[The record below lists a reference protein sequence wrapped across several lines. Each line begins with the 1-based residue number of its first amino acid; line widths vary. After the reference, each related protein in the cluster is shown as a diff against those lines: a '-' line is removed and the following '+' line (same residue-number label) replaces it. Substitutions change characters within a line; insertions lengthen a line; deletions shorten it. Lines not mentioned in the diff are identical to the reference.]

1 MYVKFV
7 VVVVVLASIPF
18 SILEPK
24 PKETKLKILKIFKR
38 NKKQNEEKNITNI
51 QTHVWL
57 LLLLL
62 FCCSCCCVVVVVGRP
77 NVINYKYRFIYIHE
91 QQWKE
96 C

>member
-1 MYVKFV
+1 MYVKFIV
-7 VVVVVLASIPF
+7 IVVLASIPF

-62 FCCSCCCVVVVVGRP
+62 FCCSCCCVVVVV
-77 NVINYKYRFIYIHE
+77 VINYKYRFIYIHE

>member
-1 MYVKFV
+1 MYVKF
-7 VVVVVLASIPF
+7 VVVVLASIPF

-77 NVINYKYRFIYIHE
+77 NVINYKYRFIYVYS
-91 QQWKE
+91 
-96 C
+96 

>member
-1 MYVKFV
+1 MYVKFVV

-62 FCCSCCCVVVVVGRP
+62 FVVLLLLGD
-77 NVINYKYRFIYIHE
+77 
-91 QQWKE
+91 QM
-96 C
+96 

>member
-1 MYVKFV
+1 MYVKFL

-24 PKETKLKILKIFKR
+24 PQETKLKILKIFKR

-57 LLLLL
+57 LLLL
-62 FCCSCCCVVVVVGRP
+62 FCCSCVVVVVGRP

>member
-1 MYVKFV
+1 MYVKFI

-38 NKKQNEEKNITNI
+38 NKKQNEEKNITYI
-51 QTHVWL
+51 QTHVW
-57 LLLLL
+57 LLLL
-62 FCCSCCCVVVVVGRP
+62 FCCSCCCVVVVVVGRP

>member
-1 MYVKFV
+1 MYVKF
-7 VVVVVLASIPF
+7 VVVVLASIPF

-57 LLLLL
+57 LLL
-62 FCCSCCCVVVVVGRP
+62 FCCSCCCVVVGRP